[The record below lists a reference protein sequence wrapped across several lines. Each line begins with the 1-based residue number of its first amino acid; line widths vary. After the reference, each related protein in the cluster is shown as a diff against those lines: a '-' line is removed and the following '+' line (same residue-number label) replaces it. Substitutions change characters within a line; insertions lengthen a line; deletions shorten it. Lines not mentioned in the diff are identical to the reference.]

1 MTKDGVYEYLDSVID
16 LQELANY
23 WVVEV
28 YYDQFDPINI
38 KFYKAKDG
46 KWRWILFDLDQTF
59 FTWSYTTIKW
69 KLPFEPYAHGNN
81 YYLNTTLMSRI
92 IKNPK
97 FRELYI
103 KTWATHLKT
112 TFEPN
117 RLNKILD
124 KMVNEIKDEMPYHI
138 KRWYNESIGVSMYT
152 LDNINEWNN
161 NISYFKKQLKE
172 RHKIALNTIKGGLGL
187 TNEEYQKYFK

>member
-1 MTKDGVYEYLDSVID
+1 M
-16 LQELANY
+16 N
-23 WVVEV
+23 
-28 YYDQFDPINI
+28 
-38 KFYKAKDG
+38 
-46 KWRWILFDLDQTF
+46 
-59 FTWSYTTIKW
+59 
-69 KLPFEPYAHGNN
+69 
-81 YYLNTTLMSRI
+81 RI

-117 RLNKILD
+117 RMIKILD
-124 KMVNEIKDEMPYHI
+124 SMVDEIKSEMPYHI
-138 KRWYNESIGVSMYT
+138 KRWYSESIRYSLYT
-152 LDNINEWNN
+152 LDNINEWYS
-161 NISYFKKQLKE
+161 NITYFKNQLKE